1 MSGPITQ
8 TWGGAWG
15 LPPRFQGREKLFPER
30 FQLDRSVRS
39 SDYSAANVLKSGD
52 FLAAFSRH
60 SDSGEQREWRT
71 GWVKSGKEECEERRE
86 SSPPPPSPYSHPSL
100 IFFLLTLYYAFPKRL
115 KGFNRPFLSYLKPL
129 FQSEAKCEAIG
140 MKMILAR
147 VDLVCYT
154 AVISV
159 VTQRFFPG
167 EERCVTTLIHG
178 CVAD

>member
-1 MSGPITQ
+1 MENRLG
-8 TWGGAWG
+8 
-15 LPPRFQGREKLFPER
+15 EKR
-30 FQLDRSVRS
+30 KRRI
-39 SDYSAANVLKSGD
+39 
-52 FLAAFSRH
+52 
-60 SDSGEQREWRT
+60 
-71 GWVKSGKEECEERRE
+71 RRE
-86 SSPPPPSPYSHPSL
+86 EGKPPPSLSL
-100 IFFLLTLYYAFPKRL
+100 LPPLPDFFLLTLYYAFPKPL
-115 KGFNRPFLSYLKPL
+115 KSFNRPFLSYLKPL

-159 VTQRFFPG
+159 ATQRFSPG

>member
-1 MSGPITQ
+1 MENRLG
-8 TWGGAWG
+8 
-15 LPPRFQGREKLFPER
+15 EKR
-30 FQLDRSVRS
+30 KRRI
-39 SDYSAANVLKSGD
+39 
-52 FLAAFSRH
+52 
-60 SDSGEQREWRT
+60 
-71 GWVKSGKEECEERRE
+71 RRE
-86 SSPPPPSPYSHPSL
+86 EGKLPPPPSPYSHPSL

-159 VTQRFFPG
+159 VKQRFFPG

>member
-1 MSGPITQ
+1 M
-8 TWGGAWG
+8 
-15 LPPRFQGREKLFPER
+15 FPER

-71 GWVKSGKEECEERRE
+71 DWVKSGKEEYEERRE
-86 SSPPPPSPYSHPSL
+86 SSPPSLLPPLPD
-100 IFFLLTLYYAFPKRL
+100 FFLLTLYYAFPKRL

-129 FQSEAKCEAIG
+129 FQSEAKCEDIG
-140 MKMILAR
+140 MKLILAR
-147 VDLVCYT
+147 VDLVCFT
-154 AVISV
+154 AVMLRV
-159 VTQRFFPG
+159 VTQRSSPG
-167 EERCVTTLIHG
+167 EKRCVTTLIHG

>member
-1 MSGPITQ
+1 MENRLGEKRKRRIRREE
-8 TWGGAWG
+8 GK
-15 LPPRFQGREKLFPER
+15 LPPSLSLLPPLPDFFPSHFILRLPKAVER
-30 FQLDRSVRS
+30 
-39 SDYSAANVLKSGD
+39 
-52 FLAAFSRH
+52 
-60 SDSGEQREWRT
+60 
-71 GWVKSGKEECEERRE
+71 
-86 SSPPPPSPYSHPSL
+86 
-100 IFFLLTLYYAFPKRL
+100 LY
-115 KGFNRPFLSYLKPL
+115 RPFLSYLKPL

>member
-1 MSGPITQ
+1 MYWSLVISLQP
-8 TWGGAWG
+8 
-15 LPPRFQGREKLFPER
+15 FPGIQIVEN
-30 FQLDRSVRS
+30 ST
-39 SDYSAANVLKSGD
+39 N
-52 FLAAFSRH
+52 
-60 SDSGEQREWRT
+60 GEQT
-71 GWVKSGKEECEERRE
+71 GWKAEKKNTKRGGKA
-86 SSPPPPSPYSHPSL
+86 PPPSLLPPL
-100 IFFLLTLYYAFPKRL
+100 PDFFLLTLYYAFPKRL

-159 VTQRFFPG
+159 VTQRFSPG

>member
-1 MSGPITQ
+1 M
-8 TWGGAWG
+8 
-15 LPPRFQGREKLFPER
+15 FPER

-71 GWVKSGKEECEERRE
+71 DWVKSGKEEYEERRE
-86 SSPPPPSPYSHPSL
+86 SSPPSLLPPPPD
-100 IFFLLTLYYAFPKRL
+100 FFLLTLYYAFPKRL

-129 FQSEAKCEAIG
+129 FQSEAKCEDIG
-140 MKMILAR
+140 MKLILAR
-147 VDLVCYT
+147 VDLVCFT
-154 AVISV
+154 AVMLRV
-159 VTQRFFPG
+159 VTQRSSPG
-167 EERCVTTLIHG
+167 EKRCVTTLIHG

>member
-1 MSGPITQ
+1 MENRLGEKRKRRIRREE
-8 TWGGAWG
+8 GK
-15 LPPRFQGREKLFPER
+15 LPPSLLPP
-30 FQLDRSVRS
+30 LP
-39 SDYSAANVLKSGD
+39 D
-52 FLAAFSRH
+52 FF
-60 SDSGEQREWRT
+60 
-71 GWVKSGKEECEERRE
+71 V
-86 SSPPPPSPYSHPSL
+86 
-100 IFFLLTLYYAFPKRL
+100 LTLYYAFPKRL

-140 MKMILAR
+140 MKLILAR

-159 VTQRFFPG
+159 VTQRFSPG

>member
-30 FQLDRSVRS
+30 FQLDRSVRW

-71 GWVKSGKEECEERRE
+71 DWVKSGKEEYEERRE
-86 SSPPPPSPYSHPSL
+86 SSPPSLLPPLPD
-100 IFFLLTLYYAFPKRL
+100 FFLLTLYYAFPKRL

-140 MKMILAR
+140 MKLILAR

-154 AVISV
+154 AVISI
-159 VTQRFFPG
+159 VTQRFSPG

>member
-71 GWVKSGKEECEERRE
+71 GWVKSGKEEYEERRE
-86 SSPPPPSPYSHPSL
+86 SSPPPSPYSHPSL

-140 MKMILAR
+140 MKLILAR

-159 VTQRFFPG
+159 VTQRFSPG